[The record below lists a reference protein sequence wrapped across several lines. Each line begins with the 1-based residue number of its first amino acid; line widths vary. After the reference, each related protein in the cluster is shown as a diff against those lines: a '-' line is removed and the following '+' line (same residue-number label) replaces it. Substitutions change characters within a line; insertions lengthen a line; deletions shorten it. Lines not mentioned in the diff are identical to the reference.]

1 MQCIP
6 VDSLGFECI
15 LKQITRMGIFIMLKS
30 QEYQRIAFTIISI
43 ISIGLIKKIFIFPN
57 IIVNIVLGSQIFC
70 CLYRVSGKK

>member
-6 VDSLGFECI
+6 VD
-15 LKQITRMGIFIMLKS
+15 MLKS